1 MEEAFFSTNGILNRL
16 AVFDCN
22 TDNFKRSE
30 TMEIRFYLRM
40 LQRGWWLILISA
52 LVAVNLSLVYS
63 YFVVVPQ
70 FEAVARFIVSPNIQ
84 NIESRDLVNSLEAL
98 DKRSIISTY
107 AEVLNSPQIFKGTVE
122 LLNQDPANFT
132 AYTTAVTVLPEA
144 NIIRFSVR
152 GPNPDVAVLLAN
164 NVGQYAIDYVRTLYV
179 IYDIDFLDKAVTP
192 TEPFEPRPAQD
203 AGMALLLGIV
213 IGVGLAV
220 FRDQLSSTLDRLKQ
234 RRMIDNES
242 QAFTREYF
250 EQRIR
255 QEIAGNPDDVVTLGI
270 IHLNGI
276 HETYDSL
283 PQAYINK
290 IMRQVTEALRYQL
303 RGNDLIG
310 RWSPLEFGVLLTS
323 TNGGSAKRTLSRV
336 LAVLDQKT
344 RLDVNDGLEVRLDP
358 RVGLADRQG
367 GESLPVL
374 IDQARQALE
383 ISMQSDEKV
392 SLYGIRPFG

>member
-1 MEEAFFSTNGILNRL
+1 
-16 AVFDCN
+16 
-22 TDNFKRSE
+22 
-30 TMEIRFYLRM
+30 MEIRFYLRM
-40 LQRGWWLILISA
+40 IQRGWWLILISA
-52 LVAVNLSLVYS
+52 LVAVNFSLIYS

-70 FEAVARFIVSPNIQ
+70 YEAVARFIVSPNLQ
-84 NIESRDLVNSLEAL
+84 NIESRDLINSLEAL

-107 AEVLNSPQIFKGTVE
+107 AEVVNSRQIFNGTVE

-132 AYTTAVTVLPEA
+132 AYTTDVTVLPEA

-152 GPNPDVAVLLAN
+152 GPDPDVAALLAN
-164 NVGQYAIDYVRTLYV
+164 NVGQYAIDYVRALYV
-179 IYDIDFLDKAVTP
+179 IYNIDFLDKAVPP
-192 TEPFEPRPAQD
+192 TVPFKPSPVQD
-203 AGMALLLGIV
+203 ASLALLLGIV
-213 IGVGLAV
+213 VGVGLAI

-276 HETYDSL
+276 HETYESL

-290 IMRQVTEALRYQL
+290 IMRQVTDALKYQL
-303 RGNDLIG
+303 RGNDVVG

-323 TNGGSAKRTLSRV
+323 TNGASAKRTLSRV
-336 LAVLDQKT
+336 LTVLDQKT
-344 RLDVNDGLEVRLDP
+344 SLDGNNGLDIWLDP
-358 RVGLADRQG
+358 RIGLADRQG

-374 IDQARQALE
+374 IDQAKQALE